1 MIMESALPKRSQAI
15 IVAREN
21 IVSKVVDEKN
31 KVQRHHIKEAG
42 SDSGGEILHV
52 QHKGSTKINKWF
64 IKLSLA

>member
-1 MIMESALPKRSQAI
+1 M
-15 IVAREN
+15 
-21 IVSKVVDEKN
+21 SKVVDEKN

-64 IKLSLA
+64 IKLRLA